1 MGYAFIASVWLVPTI
16 LTGLP
21 KYLEADVTF
30 RPGQGNELGYLC
42 YPVETRNKTKTMTW
56 LTQRQIDINLFNDI
70 SLLLIMFSSILL
82 IWYNLEKESTKAK
95 NRQSTDLGKS
105 LKGVEM
111 KARKRS
117 LYSTSAMICV
127 PYMLLR
133 LPIFIFGRTETTNL
147 PVGLGACSL
156 LYDLQFCLHFVFYA
170 FILEDYKLAY
180 NDLFKILLSKCKK
193 TNDSYLVNP
202 INKC

>member
-1 MGYAFIASVWLVPTI
+1 MGYAFVASLWIVPTI

-30 RPGQGNELGYLC
+30 RPGHGNELGYLC
-42 YPVETRNKTKTMTW
+42 YPVEISNKTEAMTW
-56 LTQRQIDINLFNDI
+56 LTQLQFEINLFNDI
-70 SLLLIMFSSILL
+70 SLLLIMFSSIFL
-82 IWYNLEKESTKAK
+82 IWHNLIKDATIAK
-95 NRQSTDLGKS
+95 NRQSTKFGEI
-105 LKGVEM
+105 LKDNEM
-111 KARKRS
+111 KSRKRS
-117 LYSTSAMICV
+117 LYNTSAMICA

-133 LPIFIFGRTETTNL
+133 LPIFIYGRTETTNL